1 MVLSPIPRR
10 GLETLEGLGDA
21 PPRTFWTCW
30 FGGLIAPALFAM
42 AGVASILYRKSYLP
56 GRYGGMELHGL
67 TAIFMGVACL
77 GLAVLLH
84 FHYFWL
90 NRLFHVGI
98 AELGKLLGLIAL
110 LAGMVGVIVRVAF
123 Y

>member
-10 GLETLEGLGDA
+10 GLDTLGGLADA
-21 PPRTFWTCW
+21 PPSTFWTRW
-30 FGGLIAPALFAM
+30 FGGLIAPALLAM
-42 AGVASILYRKSYLP
+42 AGVASILSRSSILP
-56 GRYGGMELHGL
+56 GRYGGLELRGL
-67 TAIFMGVACL
+67 AAVFMGVACL

-98 AELGKLLGLIAL
+98 AELGKLVGLVAL
-110 LAGMVGVIVRVAF
+110 LVGMVGVIVRVAF